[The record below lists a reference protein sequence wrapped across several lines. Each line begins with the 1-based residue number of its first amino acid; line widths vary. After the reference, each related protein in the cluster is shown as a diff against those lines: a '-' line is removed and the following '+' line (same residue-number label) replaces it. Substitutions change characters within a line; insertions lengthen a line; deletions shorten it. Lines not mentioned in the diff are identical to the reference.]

1 MEKRILCFGDSN
13 TWGYNAVDSSRFP
26 KKVRWTRLLQKS
38 LGEGYEIIEEGLSGR
53 SAVSEDP
60 LNEGLNGF
68 MYISPCIKS
77 HAPLDL
83 VMIMLGTNDTKER
96 FSLTPNNIAAGIIR
110 TASKI
115 KGSLTGRDGKDPLI
129 LVVAPPSIGSG
140 YKNADAFLSMGRECD
155 TKSKEMI
162 PFLKEMALL
171 NGFEFLNTDELVTM
185 NHLDYMHLDVNG
197 HKKMAKA
204 IEDKIL
210 KILE

>member
-26 KKVRWTRLLQKS
+26 KEVRWTKLLQKS
-38 LGEGYEIIEEGLSGR
+38 LGEEYEIIEEGLSGR

-110 TASKI
+110 TASKV

-155 TKSKEMI
+155 IKSKEMI

-171 NGFEFLNTDELVTM
+171 NGFEFLNADELVIM

>member
-13 TWGYNAVDSSRFP
+13 TWGYNAVDSTRFP
-26 KKVRWTRLLQKS
+26 KEVRWTRLLQKS

-60 LNEGLNGF
+60 LNEGLNGL

-83 VMIMLGTNDTKER
+83 VMIMLGTNDSKER
-96 FSLTPNNIAAGIIR
+96 FSLTSNNIAAGIIR
-110 TASKI
+110 TASKV

-140 YKNADAFLSMGRECD
+140 YKNGDAFLSMGRECD

-171 NGFEFLNTDELVTM
+171 NGFEFLNTDELFTM
-185 NHLDYMHLDVNG
+185 NHLDYMHLDVDG

-210 KILE
+210 EILG